1 MKAATYLDFNR
12 NAKDAIETYKTI
24 FGAEVV
30 CEYFYD
36 ESMDQD
42 QDLLGRIFHA
52 ELKIGDLNLYVSD
65 SGKEPSFSSVKF
77 VVEIRDEVEARTR
90 LEKLVQNGKLIS
102 GFEKM
107 PFGPTIAHAED
118 KFGIRWDVVIC

>member
-1 MKAATYLDFNR
+1 MKAATYLDFNH

-30 CEYFYD
+30 CEYYYD
-36 ESMDQD
+36 ESTTQD

-77 VVEIRDEVEARTR
+77 VVEIRDEVEARTG
-90 LEKLVQNGKLIS
+90 LENLFKTVN
-102 GFEKM
+102 
-107 PFGPTIAHAED
+107 
-118 KFGIRWDVVIC
+118 